1 MKSLVV
7 YYSRTGVTKKVAEAV
22 AGSLG
27 SDIEEIIDQ
36 KDRRG
41 IWGWLMAG
49 RDATLK
55 KLVNI
60 NSKKQDPSNYDL
72 VVIGTPVWAWTLTPA
87 IRAYIA
93 ANCANFKKVAF
104 FLTMS
109 GACGSTFKTMEELC
123 GKKPLAVLDLRET
136 EVRKDKHIQKIKNF
150 ANAIFG
156 K

>member
-7 YYSRTGVTKKVAEAV
+7 YYSRTGVTRKVAAEI
-22 AGSLG
+22 AGALG
-27 SDIEEIIDQ
+27 SDIEEIVDQ

-41 IWGWLMAG
+41 IWGWFMAG

-60 NSKKQDPSNYDL
+60 DPNKRDPSNYDL
-72 VVIGTPVWAWTLTPA
+72 VVIGTPVWAWTMTPA

-93 ANCANFKKVAF
+93 ANSAHFKKVAF
-104 FLTMS
+104 FLTMG
-109 GACGSTFKTMEELC
+109 GACGKTFKTMEDLC
-123 GKKPLAVLDLRET
+123 GKKPLAVLDLKET
-136 EVRKDKHIQKIKNF
+136 EVRKEKHIQKIKDF
-150 ANAIFG
+150 AVEISG